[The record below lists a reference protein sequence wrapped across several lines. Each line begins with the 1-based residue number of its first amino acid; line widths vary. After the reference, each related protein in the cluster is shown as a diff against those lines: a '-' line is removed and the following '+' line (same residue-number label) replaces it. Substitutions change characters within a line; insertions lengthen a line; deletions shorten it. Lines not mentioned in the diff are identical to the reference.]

1 MILDLFRRWPINAG
15 ASFLIGD
22 RETDCAAAGNA
33 GIESH
38 LFPGGDLFRFVSRL
52 LATQARTRPA

>member
-1 MILDLFRRWPINAG
+1 MILDLFRCWPVDAG

-22 RETDCAAAGNA
+22 RETDCAAAAAA

-38 LFPGGDLFRFVSRL
+38 LFPGGDLFRFVSKL
-52 LATQARTRPA
+52 LAPPARTRSA

>member
-1 MILDLFRRWPINAG
+1 MVLDLLRCWPVDAG

-22 RETDCAAAGNA
+22 QATDCAAAAAA

-38 LFPGGDLFRFVSRL
+38 LFSGGDLFRFIRKL
-52 LATQARTRPA
+52 LAPRTRTSSV